1 MSKQCESL
9 QARSGHSETEDKPNK
24 RERKPVEAEGRRED
38 FRQLY
43 KQKEEHKWN

>member
-1 MSKQCESL
+1 MPS
-9 QARSGHSETEDKPNK
+9 K
-24 RERKPVEAEGRRED
+24 RERKPAEAEGRREN

>member
-1 MSKQCESL
+1 M
-9 QARSGHSETEDKPNK
+9 PNK
-24 RERKPVEAEGRRED
+24 RERKPVEAKDRRED